1 LHSVLHLKLEE
12 IDSAEKRS
20 EYTVSVVG
28 CDKKGILLANA
39 FADAGF
45 KVVCSDADPSVMKK
59 ISRGKTPFSQ
69 PSIEGKLK
77 SHITKGRISA
87 TNDLKKTIPQ
97 SDIII
102 LTVSPTFDAKNKMD
116 YSPVINV
123 CKQIGAALKQG
134 TLIMYS
140 GIAGFG
146 FTEGTIKETLENT
159 SALKAGKDFGL
170 AYHPALLVEATD
182 NVNLKVAASD
192 QTSLNAATT
201 ILNTLSKNV
210 KTTNQV
216 KVAEIAA
223 LFTIAKQ
230 DANRALANELAI
242 FCDKAGIDYFEALQF
257 LDFDT
262 SGFLPIAVEEENR
275 YEVYLLLDTAE
286 NVNGKLRLS
295 TLARQINEDMVKHA
309 VNLTQEGLRNCGK
322 SLRRA
327 RVAIIGSDNTPS
339 DTSAFVRM
347 LKMKGAKINIYD
359 PKANREQSNLRAVKT
374 KLSDAIEGTDCIVIL
389 PMQEQLH
396 RLNLKK
402 LKVLMRK
409 PSVIV
414 DLTGTLEPKKVATE
428 GFLYCGLGRGT
439 GTR

>member
-1 LHSVLHLKLEE
+1 MPSVLHLNPEE
-12 IDSAEKRS
+12 IDSVEKRS
-20 EYTVSVVG
+20 AYTVSVVG
-28 CDKKGILLANA
+28 CDQKGILLASA

-45 KVVCSDADPSVMKK
+45 KVICSDADPSIMKK
-59 ISRGKTPFSQ
+59 ISKGKAPFSQ

-77 SHITKGRISA
+77 SHITTGRISVS
-87 TNDLKKTIPQ
+87 NDLKRTIPQ
-97 SDIII
+97 SDIIL
-102 LTVSPTFDAKNKMD
+102 LTVSPKIDAKNKTD
-116 YSPVINV
+116 YSPVINS
-123 CKQIGAALKQG
+123 CKQVGAALKQG
-134 TLIMYS
+134 TLIIYS

-170 AYHPALLVEATD
+170 AYHPALLVEA
-182 NVNLKVAASD
+182 NNLNLKVAASD
-192 QTSLNAATT
+192 QTSLNSVAT

-210 KTTNQV
+210 KTTSQV
-216 KVAEIAA
+216 KIAEIAA

-230 DANRALANELAI
+230 DVNRALANELAI
-242 FCDKAGIDYFEALQF
+242 FCEKAGIDYFEALQF

-262 SGFLPIAVEEENR
+262 SGFLPIAVEEENKN
-275 YEVYLLLDTAE
+275 EVYLLLETAE
-286 NVNGKLRLS
+286 NLNAKLRLS

-327 RVAIIGSDNTPS
+327 RVAIIGADNTQS
-339 DTSAFVRM
+339 DMSAFVGM
-347 LKMKGAKINIYD
+347 LKMKGAKINLYD
-359 PKANREQSNLRAVKT
+359 PKANKEQSNLRAVKT
-374 KLSDAIEGTDCIVIL
+374 KLSDAIEGADCIVIL
-389 PMQEQLH
+389 PAQEQLN

-414 DLTGTLEPKKVATE
+414 DLTGTLEPKKVTTE
-428 GFLYCGLGRGT
+428 GFIYCGLGRGT
-439 GTR
+439 GS

>member
-28 CDKKGILLANA
+28 CDQKGILLANA

-45 KVVCSDADPSVMKK
+45 KVICSDADPSLMKK

-69 PSIEGKLK
+69 PSIESKLK
-77 SHITKGRISA
+77 SHITKGRIRA
-87 TNDLKKTIPQ
+87 ANDLKKNIPQ

-123 CKQIGAALKQG
+123 CKQVGAALKQG
-134 TLIMYS
+134 TLIIYS

-146 FTEGTIKETLENT
+146 FTEDTVKETLENT

-170 AYHPALLVEATD
+170 AYHPALLVEATN
-182 NVNLKVAASD
+182 NVNLNVAASD
-192 QTSLNAATT
+192 QTSLNAAAT

-210 KTTNQV
+210 KTTSQV

-230 DANRALANELAI
+230 DANRALANELAV
-242 FCDKAGIDYFEALQF
+242 FCEKAGIDYFEALQF
-257 LDFDT
+257 LDFGT
-262 SGFLPIAVEEENR
+262 SDFLPIAVEEENKD
-275 YEVYLLLDTAE
+275 EVYLLLDTAE

-327 RVAIIGSDNTPS
+327 RVAIIGADNTQS
-339 DTSAFVRM
+339 GTSAFVRM
-347 LKMKGAKINIYD
+347 LKMKGAKINVYE
-359 PKANREQSNLRAVKT
+359 PKANKEQSNLRAVKT

-389 PMQEQLH
+389 PMQEQLN

-414 DLTGTLEPKKVATE
+414 DLTGTLEPKKVTAE

-439 GTR
+439 GS